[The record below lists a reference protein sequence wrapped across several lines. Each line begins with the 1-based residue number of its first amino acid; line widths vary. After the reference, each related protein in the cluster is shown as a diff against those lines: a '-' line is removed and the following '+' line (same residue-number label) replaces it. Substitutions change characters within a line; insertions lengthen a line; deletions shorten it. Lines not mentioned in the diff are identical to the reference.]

1 MTAKMTGP
9 EFMQRVLLLG
19 MNHTTAP
26 LALREKLALAPD
38 QRDAALVRLRERFG
52 NCEAVLLCTCNRVE
66 LYLSRETH
74 ARPRL
79 PELTEFLAELGGI
92 PPADL
97 QPHIYE
103 LTDRHAVTHLFAVAS
118 SLDSMVLGETQIL
131 GQVRQAYEAS
141 CRLDFA
147 GAMLHPLFQR
157 ALAVGKEILTQTTL
171 AEGHMSVASVAVDC
185 ARRIFDH
192 FGDKT
197 ILSIGAGKMA
207 GLMLGGL
214 AQLSPGKLLVCNR
227 DPHRA
232 RQLAETC
239 KSAGAKAVDFEKL
252 ADHLAG
258 ADIVVTSTGST
269 APIIT
274 RAIFESVMRR
284 RRHRPVFLIDIALPR
299 DVAADVADLQNVYL
313 YNLDDLQRIVAATR
327 SQRGSAIDGARE
339 ILDQHVQQFIA
350 WHRARQLGPVIDQ
363 LYRRSHALAQQE
375 LARTISK
382 MAQISDAQ
390 RQHLE
395 DLTRRIVNKL
405 LHDPIQQL
413 RDSEN
418 MHGPAAQYLHAMEKL
433 FRLEED
439 PPEPAEAPGAPDSPN
454 ESDSSNPPQS
464 E

>member
-1 MTAKMTGP
+1 
-9 EFMQRVLLLG
+9 

-26 LALREKLALAPD
+26 LALREKLALAPA
-38 QRDAALVRLRERFG
+38 QRDAALIRLRERFG
-52 NCEAVLLCTCNRVE
+52 PCEAVMLCTCNRVE
-66 LYLSRETH
+66 IYLSRETH

-79 PELTEFLAELGGI
+79 AELIEFLAELGNI
-92 PPADL
+92 LPADL
-97 QPHIYE
+97 QPHVYE
-103 LTDRHAVTHLFAVAS
+103 LTDRQAVAHLFAVAA

-141 CRLDFA
+141 CRLEFA

-157 ALAVGKEILTQTTL
+157 AIAVGKEILTQTAL

-227 DPHRA
+227 DPQRA
-232 RQLAETC
+232 EQLAQAYQ
-239 KSAGAKAVDFEKL
+239 SAGAKAVGFEKL
-252 ADHLAG
+252 SDHLVA

-269 APIIT
+269 EPIIT
-274 RAIFESVMRR
+274 RSLFETVMRR

-299 DVAADVADLQNVYL
+299 DVAADVGKLENVYL

-327 SQRGSAIDGARE
+327 SQRTNAVDGAKE
-339 ILDQHVQQFIA
+339 IVEQHVQQFVA

-375 LARTISK
+375 LSRTLGK

-390 RQHLE
+390 REHLE

-413 RDSEN
+413 RESEN

-433 FRLEED
+433 FRLED
-439 PPEPAEAPGAPDSPN
+439 DSPQPVELQDEPN
-454 ESDSSNPPQS
+454 SADTSDSPTPNKS